1 MKHEELNAI
10 IRSHYALIK
19 KLEAYVSNLPKKF
32 RTLSCPSDIILT
44 EVEREFNVDVTKNTR
59 KKNVMYAKHCAVYL
73 LRKHTSS
80 TWQEISFMLGNADH
94 STSIHS
100 YKTAANLIF
109 SDDVYRLSVE
119 AIQDRLSD
127 FINKTI

>member
-1 MKHEELNAI
+1 MNHEELKSI
-10 IRSHYALIK
+10 IRSHYAVIK
-19 KLEAYVSNLPKKF
+19 KLESYVSNLPKKF

-100 YKTAANLIF
+100 YKTASNLIF
-109 SDDVYRLSVE
+109 SDDMYRLSVE
-119 AIQDRLSD
+119 TIQDRLTD
-127 FINKTI
+127 IITDKI

>member
-32 RTLSCPSDIILT
+32 RTLSAPTDIILT
-44 EVEREFNVDVTKNTR
+44 EVEREFNLDVTKNSR
-59 KKNVMYAKHCAVYL
+59 KKNIMYAKHCAVYL
-73 LRKHTSS
+73 LRKHTSA
-80 TWQEISFMLGNADH
+80 TWQEISFLLGNSDH

-100 YKTAANLIF
+100 YKTASNLIQT
-109 SDDVYRLSVE
+109 DDLYRLSVE
-119 AIQDRLSD
+119 NIQIRLSEI
-127 FINKTI
+127 INKTI